1 MSRGVDVAALTATL
15 DGLPEYSND
24 FFAVRFDGQ
33 FD

>member
-1 MSRGVDVAALTATL
+1 MWAALTATL